1 MCMTS
6 SGTGKKERAT
16 TSIGI
21 AVSFGGSSSGAYKI
35 VMQHTDGSEVTLT
48 TLAVITKA
56 GMTYI
61 RGQSWNKMYEI
72 SGLKAIVETKESG
85 NEQS

>member
-1 MCMTS
+1 MSTEA
-6 SGTGKKERAT
+6 KKEREVM
-16 TSIGI
+16 SIGI
-21 AVSFGGSSSGAYKI
+21 AVSFDGSSRGAYKI

-56 GMTYI
+56 GTTYI
-61 RGQSWNKMYEI
+61 RDHGWNKMFEI
-72 SGLKAIVETKESG
+72 SGLKAIVEMKESG

>member
-1 MCMTS
+1 MS
-6 SGTGKKERAT
+6 PEVKKEKET

-21 AVSFGGSSSGAYKI
+21 AVSFDGSSVSELKI
-35 VMQHTDGSEVTLT
+35 VMVRSDGSEVMLT
-48 TLAVITKA
+48 TLVGITKD

-61 RGQSWNKMYEI
+61 RDHGWNEMFST
-72 SGLKAIVETKESG
+72 SGAKAIVEMKESG

>member
-1 MCMTS
+1 MS
-6 SGTGKKERAT
+6 PEEKKERVK

-21 AVSFGGSSSGAYKI
+21 AVSLDGSSKSECKI
-35 VMQHTDGSEVTLT
+35 VMQRIDGSEVTLT
-48 TLAVITKA
+48 TMVDITRD

-61 RGQSWNKMYEI
+61 RDHGWNKMFEI

-85 NEQS
+85 NEEG